1 MTLLSSESDEDT
13 TSKSNSDMPVVR
25 DIMNELSESVASCA
39 QPSNTSFPNEDF
51 LIKEAL
57 ALSNEPEG
65 NLSTENFNNTDHTH
79 VSADDTSGKRI
90 SIAFNSTSPVIDFES
105 DEQFIDATTI
115 EQLSSQVDSTQ
126 TCVVSS
132 TVTATA
138 TKEIS
143 TKKQHIMISYNRS
156 CENTCRQIRNHLKKL
171 KYKVW
176 IDVYDMHDNFID
188 GMATAIRNSYIV
200 LMCINREYDNSFWCK
215 KEAEDIAIKRIKFI
229 PCFMEEPFPLED
241 WLEFLVGANVWIDF
255 SKTDKFDDA
264 LEKLVREITIIE
276 EKLATNPRE
285 TPTNTPL
292 INPLNTTTSNPSMTT
307 FNTIWDNFNLWIEE
321 NRDDL
326 KRFNRKQSVQ
336 FINHLIRA
344 LKSDNSTPDDQNKQE
359 FLQQLLLSTSRD
371 QNEGFARLRNSSI
384 TLKHPIVKGF
394 ICIMILWAVRVVFQE
409 K

>member
-1 MTLLSSESDEDT
+1 MTSLSSESDEDT
-13 TSKSNSDMPVVR
+13 ISKSNADMPVLR
-25 DIMNELSESVASCA
+25 DIINELSESVASCA
-39 QPSNTSFPNEDF
+39 QPSNTSFPKEDF

-65 NLSTENFNNTDHTH
+65 NLSTENFNNTDHID
-79 VSADDTSGKRI
+79 VSTDDTSDKRI

-105 DEQFIDATTI
+105 EEQFIDATTI
-115 EQLSSQVDSTQ
+115 EQLSSQVDSAQ

-132 TVTATA
+132 TVTATT

-156 CENTCRQIRNHLKKL
+156 CENTCRQIRNHLKQL

-255 SKTDKFDDA
+255 SKADKFDDA
-264 LEKLVREITIIE
+264 LEKLIREITIIE

-292 INPLNTTTSNPSMTT
+292 INPLNTIASNPTMTT
-307 FNTIWDNFNLWIEE
+307 FNTIWGNFDSWIEE

-326 KRFNRKQSVQ
+326 KRLNRKQSIQ
-336 FINHLIRA
+336 LINHLIRA
-344 LKSDNSTPDDQNKQE
+344 LKNDNSTPDDQNKQE
-359 FLQQLLLSTSRD
+359 FLQQLLSFTSSD
-371 QNEGFARLRNSSI
+371 QNEGVARVINSSI
-384 TLKHPIVKGF
+384 TLKHPIIKGF
-394 ICIMILWAVRVVFQE
+394 ICIMILWAVRVVFQ
-409 K
+409 KK